1 MVMRHRHDFSRL
13 ASARLDAA
21 SIDSTSMDS
30 TSIDSTRLD
39 STPLGML
46 LRGSCVHA
54 WPCVYVVAS
63 SSPLPACLPYVSLP
77 LTICLIGVTHLTPSK
92 SYSSLPSTILFS
104 ECARV
109 TLQLAWRISSA
120 LLAFSHARFGAYVR
134 GGAAMRLS
142 GSSPNLKPCGMAP
155 P

>member
-92 SYSSLPSTILFS
+92 SYSSLPSTILSRSVRELHSSLHGAFR
-104 ECARV
+104 ARCLRSV
-109 TLQLAWRISSA
+109 MRALA
-120 LLAFSHARFGAYVR
+120 H
-134 GGAAMRLS
+134 M
-142 GSSPNLKPCGMAP
+142 CGVAP